1 VATLVNI
8 GLIGREDRRDQAH
21 DAGVFD
27 VRGRGQRQEELRDA
41 ARLMNPQT
49 DSNYEPTFE
58 ALVYE
63 NYTLRM
69 LRGQLRGTN
78 RNTKSC

>member
-1 VATLVNI
+1 MTPACLMCEVEAIT
-8 GLIGREDRRDQAH
+8 
-21 DAGVFD
+21 
-27 VRGRGQRQEELRDA
+27 GQRQEELRDA